1 MSMATNQSGV
11 FYMGSRS
18 FHPPVLADYRV
29 MPLAFSLDWDNA
41 SEQPR
46 LSNLQAACKG
56 QTWNLSPL
64 SGIPSDE
71 PLQFT
76 RQTFPHTTNLA
87 DRKWFVVTIIALWVK
102 VGGQAN

>member
-1 MSMATNQSGV
+1 
-11 FYMGSRS
+11 
-18 FHPPVLADYRV
+18 
-29 MPLAFSLDWDNA
+29 
-41 SEQPR
+41 
-46 LSNLQAACKG
+46 
-56 QTWNLSPL
+56 L

-76 RQTFPHTTNLA
+76 RQTFPQTTNLA